1 MTVRQFLDLTTT
13 VALAIIGLLAVVVV
27 GSSPVTLLA
36 VLPLLLVLPGFAIV
50 SAIYPGVGPESIGS
64 VGRFAL
70 SVALSAAVT
79 PMVAMAANYTVG
91 VYPLPIVAGVA
102 VITVSMSL
110 IAAGRRAALPDDE
123 RAGALPF
130 SWTARTFER
139 YLRGTRSLKSTSPLE
154 ATSGRDV
161 LLNLAIVATILV
173 FAASI
178 GFAALVPQGDGV
190 TETYLAT
197 TNGDSLTLVQNA
209 NDLSQEERD
218 SLVAVV
224 ENEEG
229 QSMQYT
235 VVVAAQDVSQT
246 DDGVR
251 VDGEEILVEESATLN
266 DGDTWHVPVPTADA
280 DRTVVSIHQGEANG
294 EPDYRLVLQEP

>member
-1 MTVRQFLDLTTT
+1 MTVRQFLDLTST
-13 VALAIIGLLAVVVV
+13 VALAILGLLAVVVV
-27 GSSPVTLLA
+27 GPSPVTLLFA
-36 VLPLLLVLPGFAIV
+36 LPLLLVLPGFAIV
-50 SAIYPGVGPESIGS
+50 SATYPGVGPDSIGS

-70 SVALSAAVT
+70 SVALSVAVT

-91 VYPLPIVAGVA
+91 VYPLPIIAGVA
-102 VITVSMSL
+102 VVTVSMSF
-110 IAAGRRAALPDDE
+110 IAAGRRAALPEDE
-123 RAGALPF
+123 RAGALFF
-130 SWTARTFER
+130 SWTATTFER

-161 LLNLAIVATILV
+161 LLNLVIVATILV

-209 NDLSQEERD
+209 NDLSQEERE

-251 VDGEEILVEESATLN
+251 VDGEEILAEESATLN
-266 DGDTWHVPVPTADA
+266 NGDTWHVPVPPADA
-280 DRTVVSIHQGEANG
+280 DRTVVSIYQGEANG
-294 EPDYRLVLQEP
+294 EPEYRLVLQEP